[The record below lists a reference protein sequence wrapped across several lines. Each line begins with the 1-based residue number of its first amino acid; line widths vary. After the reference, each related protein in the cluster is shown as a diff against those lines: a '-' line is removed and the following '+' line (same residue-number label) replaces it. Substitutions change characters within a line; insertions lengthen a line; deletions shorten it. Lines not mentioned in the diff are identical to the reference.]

1 MPRLFGAKLA
11 LVRTRA
17 GITQTALAQ
26 RIPIRQ
32 SHISHLEAGRKAP
45 TVDLVVLL
53 AWVFHVSP
61 DYFLQDTIDI
71 EQVTK
76 LTVPSD
82 WKGNILR
89 LGEKIQQLRLKR
101 GWSQFDLGKQLGLRG
116 QGFVSAIEIGR
127 KLPSIELLLR
137 ISNILE
143 MTTED
148 LLLDWI
154 NVLYLDKYD

>member
-53 AWVFHVSP
+53 TWVFHVSP
-61 DYFLQDTIDI
+61 DYFLQDSI
-71 EQVTK
+71 EIEPIPK
-76 LTVPSD
+76 IAVPVSWQGD
-82 WKGNILR
+82 LLR
-89 LGEKIQQLRLKR
+89 LGEKIQHLRIKR
-101 GWSQFDLGKQLGLRG
+101 GWSQFELGEHLGLRG
-116 QGFVSAIEIGR
+116 QGFVSAIELAR
-127 KLPSIELLLR
+127 KLPSVDLLLR
-137 ISNILE
+137 MVEVFDLPADI
-143 MTTED
+143 
-148 LLLDWI
+148 LLLDW
-154 NVLYLDKYD
+154 LDLFG